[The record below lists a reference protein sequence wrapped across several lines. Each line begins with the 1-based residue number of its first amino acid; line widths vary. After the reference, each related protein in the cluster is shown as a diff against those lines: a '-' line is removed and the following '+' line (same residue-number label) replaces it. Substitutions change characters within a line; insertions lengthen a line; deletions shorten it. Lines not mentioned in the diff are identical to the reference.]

1 MSPYEI
7 KKLQVDLKRVILG
20 KEEQEM
26 RVLEFQENIARI
38 SKSIEASVAAE
49 KELQEK
55 LNAAL
60 ADTAE

>member
-1 MSPYEI
+1 MTPYEI

-26 RVLEFQENIARI
+26 RVLEFQDNIARI
-38 SKSIEASVAAE
+38 QISIEASIKAE

-60 ADTAE
+60 TGSAE